1 MQDSPAPHTFDQTL
15 VSMHREHAANVA
27 RSHYN
32 PWRLG
37 LYVTVSLA
45 APIIAGLGGMFFK
58 TGWVLAAVAALLVI
72 PLPLFVVLWAVDA
85 GLVEHERLKNEK
97 LSMSTGPA
105 LPHQPAANVEASRA
119 QLRPGILANGKMVSP
134 ADVLSPEL
142 AHLRD
147 VCVQLVR
154 AGSERG
160 AWSRS
165 ALAEGPGAPMTGEDW
180 DLASPQLQDLGFF
193 WVKPGRNGGL
203 RPAPGKEIKEIIA
216 RLEAA
221 R

>member
-1 MQDSPAPHTFDQTL
+1 MNESQTPQTFDQTL
-15 VSMHREHAANVA
+15 VSMHREHAANVR

-37 LYVTVSLA
+37 LYVTLSLA
-45 APIIAGLGGMFFK
+45 APILAGGAAWLSRES
-58 TGWVLAAVAALLVI
+58 VLLAATAIFLAV

-97 LSMSTGPA
+97 LSMSQAPGLPRPPA
-105 LPHQPAANVEASRA
+105 PVVAADVK
-119 QLRPGILANGKMVSP
+119 LRPGQLHNGRMLPP
-134 ADVLSPEL
+134 AEVLSPERV
-142 AHLRD
+142 HLRD
-147 VCVQLVR
+147 VCLQLVR

-160 AWSRS
+160 AWARS
-165 ALAEGPGAPMTGEDW
+165 ALAEGPAAPMRGEDW
-180 DLASPQLQDLGFF
+180 DLASPQLQELGFF

-203 RPAPGKEIKEIIA
+203 QPVKGKEISEIIA